1 MNSVRFLHAA
11 LIATAIIHVAYL
23 GNLYRR
29 YKILRQQL
37 KDPRR
42 D

>member
-11 LIATAIIHVAYL
+11 LIATAIIHVTYL

-29 YKILRQQL
+29 YAILRKQL
-37 KDPRR
+37 KNPQR